1 MSRFDRFLR
10 HDRILT
16 CGLNTLPTG
25 WIAVFVWAAGNPRW
39 PLCLPNKQLGGNLS
53 QAKGVRITKYL

>member
-1 MSRFDRFLR
+1 MSRFDSFLR

-25 WIAVFVWAAGNPRW
+25 WIAAFRMGGRQPEVALVPSY
-39 PLCLPNKQLGGNLS
+39 KQLGGNFS
-53 QAKGVRITKYL
+53 QARGVRITKYL